1 MSRLSDSLPFSDFS
15 FKVLNGSS
23 IKAVFD
29 SSRIASSTS
38 FNAFYSNENKKLMFL
53 LEPVSRCFL
62 FHDFCGVPFVEQLLS
77 CSTSWSYITKL
88 YSTRG

>member
-38 FNAFYSNENKKLMFL
+38 FVAAFLM
-53 LEPVSRCFL
+53 
-62 FHDFCGVPFVEQLLS
+62 PFILM
-77 CSTSWSYITKL
+77 
-88 YSTRG
+88 RARN